1 MKTIKQL
8 LMTVAVLLCS
18 ATVHAY
24 DFEVDGIY
32 YNIIST
38 TDLTVKVTSGDN
50 NYSGEI
56 IIPSA
61 ITYKSRTLKVVAI
74 GDKAFFRCDSLVNI
88 TIPNSVTSIGYQA
101 FNGCR
106 ALASA
111 VIPNSVTTIGNEAF
125 VGCNSLT
132 DLCIE
137 DGENPLSLG
146 YIRKGGYSYGY
157 YLKGLGLFIG
167 CPLEKLYLGRNLSY
181 ETGETYGYSPF
192 YDIKTLTSVTISN
205 NVTNI
210 GKYAFASC
218 SGLTQI
224 TIPNNVTTI
233 ENFAFNG
240 CTELKELY
248 IEDGDTTLELGY
260 NYRVFDKEKDS
271 KGLFYDCP
279 LEKIHL
285 GRNVNYMIYEDRNYY
300 GNSPF
305 YNRKDLKTL
314 TISNYV
320 TELGP
325 NAFEECSSLSEI
337 IIPNSVTSIGYQAF
351 NGCTNLTSLIIGNNV
366 TKIGDDAFNGCKG
379 LTSITIPNSVTV
391 IGFNAFSKCSSL
403 KEICV
408 EDGNSTLCW
417 GNYATYRH
425 EYFEG
430 CPIEK
435 VYLGRNL
442 SFNGNKHDNFG
453 AAVYGLFTG
462 TKAIS
467 SLTIGNCVTRIYNE
481 VFSNFSQNIS
491 IYLICTTPPTIGE
504 RSDAAYVNWNIYV
517 PQGTLDVYQNA
528 NVWKN
533 FWNIQE
539 LNATAIE
546 NVTDETLAFE
556 ITPGGIQFTA
566 AEGKTV
572 VVYTANG
579 TLAEKINNYT
589 GEEITLHNGVYIIHV
604 GNKTIKVKL

>member
-8 LMTVAVLLCS
+8 LITIAVLLCS
-18 ATVHAY
+18 ATASAY

-74 GDKAFFRCDSLVNI
+74 GDEAFFCCDSLVNI
-88 TIPNSVTSIGYQA
+88 TIPNTVTSIGISA
-101 FNGCR
+101 FSRCR

-111 VIPNSVTTIGNEAF
+111 VIPNSVTTIGNAAF
-125 VGCNSLT
+125 YGCTSLT

-146 YIRKGGYSYGY
+146 YSSKGGYIYGNY
-157 YLKGLGLFIG
+157 SNGTGLFIS

-192 YDIKTLTSVTISN
+192 YNITTLTSVTIGN
-205 NVTNI
+205 NVTKI
-210 GKYAFASC
+210 GHSIFRGC
-218 SGLTQI
+218 EGLTNI
-224 TIPNNVTTI
+224 TIPNSVTTI
-233 ENFAFNG
+233 ENSAFQG
-240 CTELKELY
+240 CTDLKELY
-248 IEDGDTTLELGY
+248 IEDGDTILELGY
-260 NYRVFDKEKDS
+260 NKRIFDKEKDS
-271 KGLFYDCP
+271 QGLFYDCP

-285 GRNVNYMIYEDRNYY
+285 GRNVNYMIYEDRYYY

-314 TISNYV
+314 TISNHV
-320 TELGP
+320 TEIRI
-325 NAFEECSSLSEI
+325 NAFKGCSSLSEI
-337 IIPNSVTSIGYQAF
+337 TIPNSVTSIGYQAF

-366 TKIGDDAFNGCKG
+366 TKIDDDAFNGCKG

-391 IGFNAFSKCSSL
+391 IGFNAFSNCSSL

-408 EDGNSTLCW
+408 EDGYSTLCW
-417 GNYATYRH
+417 GDYSTYRH

-442 SFNGNKHDNFG
+442 SFNGNKYNNIG

-481 VFSNFSQNIS
+481 VFGNFSPNIS

-579 TLAEKINNYT
+579 TLAEKINNYI